1 MSDEN
6 STNSEFVASLTAI
19 ANLPQLNC
27 SETIAQQ
34 FHQITETVYQ
44 QLLVL
49 SEQSIFAPS
58 EQIALF
64 RKHFLNLLYQLDFDP
79 LYGGLLVEC
88 SQQNIE
94 LNYEKPILVN
104 SLIAELLLLSD
115 RLLYTGELTQTAKLV
130 NQHLHHQ
137 LQINQEK
144 LLKSQVYSAKEYCDN
159 AFQRA
164 QLEELLD
171 SQESLLLSALIVDHH
186 SALETVL
193 NDEIII
199 VFYNRSLLEAA
210 SLINMPFKQAQILEH
225 AIQLKLKSVTFNK
238 QTLTRKIDEVILTNC
253 LLLQSLSS
261 GIFYFDH
268 PTDRSH
274 EHSSWQGNV
283 DKLFDA
289 LMSLLDDNQLSAKES
304 VAIVVAACY
313 YLQTN
318 FSSNYLKKLLQH
330 LNQINFAELVQPLN
344 QELENKP
351 ILQQLGVLASVV
363 SAINQSVHIDAE
375 ENHLAHSLAD
385 YLDDRWSIEILQ
397 KQAVQLDHQLVQL
410 KSQFNPYR
418 LVFCV

>member
-1 MSDEN
+1 M
-6 STNSEFVASLTAI
+6 
-19 ANLPQLNC
+19 
-27 SETIAQQ
+27 
-34 FHQITETVYQ
+34 
-44 QLLVL
+44 
-49 SEQSIFAPS
+49 
-58 EQIALF
+58 
-64 RKHFLNLLYQLDFDP
+64 
-79 LYGGLLVEC
+79 
-88 SQQNIE
+88 
-94 LNYEKPILVN
+94 
-104 SLIAELLLLSD
+104 
-115 RLLYTGELTQTAKLV
+115 
-130 NQHLHHQ
+130 
-137 LQINQEK
+137 
-144 LLKSQVYSAKEYCDN
+144 
-159 AFQRA
+159 
-164 QLEELLD
+164 
-171 SQESLLLSALIVDHH
+171 
-186 SALETVL
+186 
-193 NDEIII
+193 III
-199 VFYNRSLLEAA
+199 FYNRSLLEAA
-210 SLINMPFKQAQILEH
+210 SLINMPIKQAQILEH

-304 VAIVVAACY
+304 VAIMLAACY

-318 FSSNYLKKLLQH
+318 FSRTNLKKLLQH

-375 ENHLAHSLAD
+375 ENHLAHSLAN